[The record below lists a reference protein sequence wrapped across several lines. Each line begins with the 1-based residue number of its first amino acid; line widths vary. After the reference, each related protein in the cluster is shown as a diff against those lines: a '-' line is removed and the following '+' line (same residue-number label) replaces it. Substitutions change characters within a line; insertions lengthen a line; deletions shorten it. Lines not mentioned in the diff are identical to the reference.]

1 MQTEDCL
8 VFSRGNYILVVLS
21 ESPDGLIGLEVPF
34 TVSLEHPFAP
44 RPPYLSSLGEVI
56 LEGRKW

>member
-1 MQTEDCL
+1 MQAEDCL

-21 ESPDGLIGLEVPF
+21 ESPNGLIGLKVPF
-34 TVSLEHPFAP
+34 TASLEQPFAP
-44 RPPYLSSLGEVI
+44 RPPHLSSLGEVI